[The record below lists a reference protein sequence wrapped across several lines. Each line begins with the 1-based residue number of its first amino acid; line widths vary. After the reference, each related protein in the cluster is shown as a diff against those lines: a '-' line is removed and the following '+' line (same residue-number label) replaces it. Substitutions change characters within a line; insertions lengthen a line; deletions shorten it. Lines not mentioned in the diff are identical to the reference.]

1 MSKALLNS
9 LQLRLALRLAALYIV
24 VTGIAVGILVYQAYE
39 TAGSLNDRELSLRA
53 ADLARAVKV
62 GPDGQPQVELPP
74 MLAFNYESRTG
85 IDMFAIRGPAGQL
98 IGASPA
104 EFGEVV
110 AKWPPA
116 TDEPNYFRINSIGSG
131 EREYYGLNIQLA
143 SAVGPLAI
151 SVAQAAEADVLIDSL
166 LREFVLD
173 LGWIVPI
180 LVLVTLGVGIL
191 AVRSGLK
198 PVRQISEMAAAI
210 GPGATSIRL
219 PDAKL
224 PSEIVPL
231 VAAMNR
237 ALDRLE
243 KGFEVQRQFTANAA
257 HELRTPLSIITAA
270 LDGME
275 DNDEIAKLKSDV
287 ARMSRLVNQLLSVA
301 RLDAIALDV
310 CEPVDLND
318 VAAGLVASLA
328 PWALTQ
334 KKAIGFSGSDTP
346 VLVKGNRYAIE
357 NAIRNLIENAI
368 AYSPAGSEVT
378 VATYP
383 DGRII
388 VADQGPGIPPEHR
401 SEIFQRFW
409 RGKGV
414 KPQGAGLGLAIVN
427 EIMKAHHGTVSVED
441 KPDGGAVF
449 TLRFT
454 LID

>member
-1 MSKALLNS
+1 MSGALLNS
-9 LQLRLALRLAALYIV
+9 LQVRLALRLAALFIV
-24 VTGIAVGILVYQAYE
+24 ITGIAVGILVYQAYE
-39 TAGSLNDRELSLRA
+39 TAGGLNDRELSLRA
-53 ADLARAVKV
+53 DDLARAVEV
-62 GPDGQPQVELPP
+62 GPDGQPLLELPP
-74 MLAFNYESRTG
+74 MLALNYEARSS
-85 IDMFAIRGPAGQL
+85 IDMFAIRGPAGQI

-104 EFGEVV
+104 EFGDVV

-116 TDEPNYFRINSIGSG
+116 TDEPNYFRISSIGSG

-143 SAVGPLAI
+143 SAVGPIEI

-180 LVLVTLGVGIL
+180 LVVVTLGVGTL
-191 AVRSGLK
+191 AIRSGLK

-219 PDAKL
+219 PDSKL

-231 VAAMNR
+231 VTAMNR

-270 LDGME
+270 LDEME
-275 DNDEIAKLKSDV
+275 GSDEIAKLKSDV

-310 CEPVDLND
+310 SERVDLND
-318 VAAGLVASLA
+318 VTTSLVASLA
-328 PWALTQ
+328 PWALAQ
-334 KKAIGFSGSDTP
+334 KKAIGFDGKDTP

-368 AYSPAGSEVT
+368 AYSPAGSEVM
-378 VATYP
+378 VITYP
-383 DGRII
+383 DGRIS
-388 VADQGPGIPPEHR
+388 VADPGPGIPREHR
-401 SEIFQRFW
+401 DQIFQRFW
-409 RGKGV
+409 RGKRV

-427 EIMKAHHGTVSVED
+427 EIMRAHHGTVSVED
-441 KPDGGAVF
+441 RPDGGTVF
-449 TLRFT
+449 TLWFPLT
-454 LID
+454 D